1 MLLEKSWHY
10 STFSVPLWQNGV
22 MKKEILYLTEYL
34 AKSESAQEKAF
45 YELLVQTLT
54 SLELYTPTKFT
65 QGQIS
70 ALMSRQGFCAP
81 ATFEEGVK
89 ALDNAL
95 DAALPKPLQEAK
107 KSLFITLLN
116 ANFPKKKSFLSV
128 SLELFLSQLE
138 PVEKS
143 IYENLL
149 AYVAGLNRSLA
160 LFFVL
165 GKEDAQNF
173 TPERLVAFAEA
184 LHVKL
189 LEFLF
194 NEEEQALLSQ
204 GLKELLGVYLS
215 LYGKYLYM

>member
-1 MLLEKSWHY
+1 
-10 STFSVPLWQNGV
+10 

-34 AKSESAQEKAF
+34 AKSQSDDASAF
-45 YELLVQTLT
+45 YELLVQNLT

-65 QGQIS
+65 QAQIGS
-70 ALMSRQGFCAP
+70 LMSRQGFCAP
-81 ATFEEGVK
+81 SGFVEGLK
-89 ALDNAL
+89 ALDTAFEK
-95 DAALPKPLQEAK
+95 ALPKPLQEAK
-107 KSLFITLLN
+107 KSLFMTLLS
-116 ANFPKKKSFLSV
+116 ANFPKKKGFLNV
-128 SLELFLSQLE
+128 SLDLFLSQLE

-149 AYVAGLNRSLA
+149 AYVAGLNRALA

-165 GKEDAQNF
+165 GKEDVNNF
-173 TPERLVAFAEA
+173 TPERLVAFGES

-194 NEEEQALLSQ
+194 NEEEKALLSQ

>member
-1 MLLEKSWHY
+1 
-10 STFSVPLWQNGV
+10 

-34 AKSESAQEKAF
+34 AKSDNEHVSAF
-45 YELLVQTLT
+45 YAVLVQTLAT
-54 SLELYTPTKFT
+54 FELYTPTKFT
-65 QGQIS
+65 QPQIG
-70 ALMSRQGFCAP
+70 ALMMRQDLCVP
-81 ATFEEGVK
+81 SSMEEGVK
-89 ALDNAL
+89 ALD
-95 DAALPKPLQEAK
+95 AALEQLLPSTLQEAK

-128 SLELFLSQLE
+128 SLEFFLSQLE
-138 PVEKS
+138 PVENS

-149 AYVAGLNRSLA
+149 AYVSGLNRALA

-165 GKEDAQNF
+165 GKEEASTF
-173 TPERLVAFAEA
+173 TPERLVAFGEA

-189 LEFLF
+189 LALVF
-194 NEEEQALLSQ
+194 NEEENALLSQ

>member
-1 MLLEKSWHY
+1 
-10 STFSVPLWQNGV
+10 

-34 AKSESAQEKAF
+34 AKNESDHEGAF
-45 YELLVQTLT
+45 YNLLVQNLV

-65 QGQIS
+65 QAQIGS
-70 ALMSRQGFCAP
+70 LMARQGFCEP
-81 ATFEEGVK
+81 SSFEEGVK
-89 ALDNAL
+89 ALDTAL
-95 DAALPKPLQEAK
+95 DTALPNPLQEAK
-107 KSLFITLLN
+107 RTLFMTLLT
-116 ANFPKKKSFLSV
+116 ANFPKKRGFLSV
-128 SLELFLSQLE
+128 SLDIFLSQLE

-149 AYVAGLNRSLA
+149 AYVSGLNRSLA

-165 GKEDAQNF
+165 GKEDASNF
-173 TPERLVAFAEA
+173 TPERLVLFGES

-189 LEFLF
+189 LELVF
-194 NEEEQALLSQ
+194 NDEEKALLSQ

>member
-1 MLLEKSWHY
+1 
-10 STFSVPLWQNGV
+10 

-34 AKSESAQEKAF
+34 AKSEGEQERAF
-45 YELLVQTLT
+45 YALLMQNLA

-65 QGQIS
+65 QAQIGS
-70 ALMSRQGFCAP
+70 LMSRQGSCAP
-81 ATFEEGVK
+81 SGFIEGTK
-89 ALDNAL
+89 ALDAAFEL
-95 DAALPKPLQEAK
+95 ALPKPLQEAK
-107 KSLFITLLN
+107 KSLFMTLLSV
-116 ANFPKKKSFLSV
+116 NFPKKKGFLNV
-128 SLELFLSQLE
+128 SLDLFLSQLE

-143 IYENLL
+143 IYENFL
-149 AYVAGLNRSLA
+149 AYVAGLNRALA

-173 TPERLVAFAEA
+173 TPERLVAFGES

-194 NEEEQALLSQ
+194 NDEEKALLSQ

>member
-1 MLLEKSWHY
+1 
-10 STFSVPLWQNGV
+10 

-34 AKSESAQEKAF
+34 AKSESVDASAF
-45 YELLVQTLT
+45 YELLVQNLT
-54 SLELYTPTKFT
+54 SLELYMPTKFT
-65 QGQIS
+65 QAQIGS
-70 ALMSRQGFCAP
+70 LMSRQGLCAP
-81 ATFEEGVK
+81 SDFLEGVK
-89 ALDNAL
+89 ALDA
-95 DAALPKPLQEAK
+95 AFESALPKPLQEAK
-107 KSLFITLLN
+107 KSLFMTLLSV
-116 ANFPKKKSFLSV
+116 NFPKKKGFLNV
-128 SLELFLSQLE
+128 SLDLFLSQLE

-149 AYVAGLNRSLA
+149 AYVAGLNRALA

-173 TPERLVAFAEA
+173 TPERLVAFGES

-194 NEEEQALLSQ
+194 NEEEKALLSQ

>member
-1 MLLEKSWHY
+1 
-10 STFSVPLWQNGV
+10 

-34 AKSESAQEKAF
+34 AKSENDDASAF
-45 YELLVQTLT
+45 YDLLVQNLT

-65 QGQIS
+65 QAQIGS
-70 ALMSRQGFCAP
+70 LMSRQGFCAP
-81 ATFEEGVK
+81 SGFVEGLK
-89 ALDNAL
+89 ALDA
-95 DAALPKPLQEAK
+95 AFEKALPKPLHEAK
-107 KSLFITLLN
+107 KSLFMTLLSV
-116 ANFPKKKSFLSV
+116 NFPKKKGFLNV
-128 SLELFLSQLE
+128 SLDLFLSQLE

-149 AYVAGLNRSLA
+149 AYVAGLNRALA

-173 TPERLVAFAEA
+173 TPECLVAFGES

-189 LEFLF
+189 LDFLL
-194 NEEEQALLSQ
+194 NEEEKALLSQ

>member
-1 MLLEKSWHY
+1 
-10 STFSVPLWQNGV
+10 

-34 AKSESAQEKAF
+34 AKSESEQAKAF
-45 YELLVQTLT
+45 YELLVQTLS

-65 QGQIS
+65 QAQIC
-70 ALMSRQGFCAP
+70 ALMARQEYSVPSSC
-81 ATFEEGVK
+81 EEGVK
-89 ALDNAL
+89 ALD
-95 DAALPKPLQEAK
+95 AALEQALPTPLQEAK
-107 KSLFITLLN
+107 KSLFMTLLTV
-116 ANFPKKKSFLSV
+116 NFSKKKSFLSV
-128 SLELFLSQLE
+128 SLELFLAQLE

-149 AYVAGLNRSLA
+149 AYVSGLNRALA

-165 GKEDAQNF
+165 GKEEASTF
-173 TPERLVAFAEA
+173 TPERLVAFGDA

-189 LEFLF
+189 VELVF
-194 NEEEQALLSQ
+194 NEEEKALLSQ

>member
-1 MLLEKSWHY
+1 
-10 STFSVPLWQNGV
+10 

-34 AKSESAQEKAF
+34 AKSENAQEKAF

-65 QGQIS
+65 QVQIGS
-70 ALMSRQGFCAP
+70 LMSRQGFCTP
-81 ATFEEGVK
+81 SNFEEGVK
-89 ALDNAL
+89 ALDSVL
-95 DAALPKPLQEAK
+95 DVALPKPLQEAK
-107 KSLFITLLN
+107 KSLFMTLLN
-116 ANFPKKKSFLSV
+116 ANFPKKKGFLSV
-128 SLELFLSQLE
+128 SLDLFLSQLE

-149 AYVAGLNRSLA
+149 AYVSGLNRSLA

-165 GKEDAQNF
+165 GKEDAHNF
-173 TPERLVAFAEA
+173 TPECLVAFGES
-184 LHVKL
+184 LHVRLLKL
-189 LEFLF
+189 LF
-194 NEEEQALLSQ
+194 NEEEKALLSQ

>member
-1 MLLEKSWHY
+1 
-10 STFSVPLWQNGV
+10 

-34 AKSESAQEKAF
+34 AKSENAQEKAF
-45 YELLVQTLT
+45 YELLVQILT

-65 QGQIS
+65 QVQIGS
-70 ALMSRQGFCAP
+70 LMSRQGFCTP
-81 ATFEEGVK
+81 SNFEEAVK
-89 ALDNAL
+89 ALDSVL

-107 KSLFITLLN
+107 KSLFMTLLN
-116 ANFPKKKSFLSV
+116 ANFPKKKGFLSV
-128 SLELFLSQLE
+128 SLDLFLSQLE

-149 AYVAGLNRSLA
+149 AYVLGLNRSLA

-165 GKEDAQNF
+165 GKEDAHNF
-173 TPERLVAFAEA
+173 TPECLVAFGES
-184 LHVKL
+184 LHVRLLKL
-189 LEFLF
+189 LF
-194 NEEEQALLSQ
+194 NEEEKALLSQ

>member
-1 MLLEKSWHY
+1 
-10 STFSVPLWQNGV
+10 

-34 AKSESAQEKAF
+34 AKSDNEQESAF
-45 YELLVQTLT
+45 YALLMQTLVY
-54 SLELYTPTKFT
+54 LELYTPTKFT
-65 QGQIS
+65 QAQIIS
-70 ALMSRQGFCAP
+70 LMSRQEYNTP
-81 ATFEEGVK
+81 SSLEEGVK
-89 ALDNAL
+89 TLDVALDK
-95 DAALPKPLQEAK
+95 ALPLALQEAK
-107 KSLFITLLN
+107 KSLFMTLLN

-149 AYVAGLNRSLA
+149 AYVSGLNRALA

-165 GKEDAQNF
+165 AKDDTTTF
-173 TPERLVAFAEA
+173 TPERLVLFGET
-184 LHVKL
+184 LHGKI
-189 LEFLF
+189 LELVF
-194 NEEEQALLSQ
+194 NEEEKALLSQ